1 MTRKEKL
8 NMIEDVLEVE
18 LGSLKE
24 SDLLSK
30 ISEYDSMSKL
40 SLIVMCD
47 EEFEKK
53 LRELG
58 GEIKLVN
65 SEKEAAKYKLK
76 IG

>member
-40 SLIVMCD
+40 D
-47 EEFEKK
+47 
-53 LRELG
+53 
-58 GEIKLVN
+58 N
-65 SEKEAAKYKLK
+65 LK
-76 IG
+76 RWVIFSTF

>member
-53 LRELG
+53 FINLHTN
-58 GEIKLVN
+58 IN
-65 SEKEAAKYKLK
+65 SNKNLK
-76 IG
+76 RNCQESK

>member
-47 EEFEKK
+47 AEFEKK
-53 LRELG
+53 LS
-58 GEIKLVN
+58 GEQIRQFKTVGDILDFL
-65 SEKEAAKYKLK
+65 E
-76 IG
+76 

>member
-30 ISEYDSMSKL
+30 ISEYDSMKKL
-40 SLIVMCD
+40 S
-47 EEFEKK
+47 
-53 LRELG
+53 
-58 GEIKLVN
+58 GEQIRQFKTVGDILDFL
-65 SEKEAAKYKLK
+65 E
-76 IG
+76 

>member
-47 EEFEKK
+47 E
-53 LRELG
+53 
-58 GEIKLVN
+58 
-65 SEKEAAKYKLK
+65 
-76 IG
+76 

>member
-40 SLIVMCD
+40 SLSVMCD

-53 LRELG
+53 LS
-58 GEIKLVN
+58 GEQIRQFKTVCDILDFL
-65 SEKEAAKYKLK
+65 E
-76 IG
+76 

>member
-40 SLIVMCD
+40 SLIAMCD

-53 LRELG
+53 LS
-58 GEIKLVN
+58 GEQIRQFKTVGDILDFL
-65 SEKEAAKYKLK
+65 E
-76 IG
+76 

>member
-47 EEFEKK
+47 EAFEKK
-53 LRELG
+53 LS
-58 GEIKLVN
+58 GEQIRQFKTVGDILDFL
-65 SEKEAAKYKLK
+65 E
-76 IG
+76 

>member
-47 EEFEKK
+47 EEFEKT
-53 LRELG
+53 LS
-58 GEIKLVN
+58 GEQIRQFKTVGDILDFL
-65 SEKEAAKYKLK
+65 E
-76 IG
+76 

>member
-47 EEFEKK
+47 EEFENK
-53 LRELG
+53 LS
-58 GEIKLVN
+58 GEQIRQFKTVGDILDFL
-65 SEKEAAKYKLK
+65 E
-76 IG
+76 